1 MSRDNKRMQ
10 SKKRERRSGR
20 SNVNDTKE
28 MVTEVVI
35 NYIDYFN

>member
-1 MSRDNKRMQ
+1 MSRQNKRTQ
-10 SKKRERRSGR
+10 SKRRERRRGR

-35 NYIDYFN
+35 NYPGYFN